1 MRYLFYRIETKEPV
15 KMSGQ
20 SKAEEIEGSLDYIT
34 GSSVRGA
41 VIGVALRNLSQE
53 NKMTGEIKQRL
64 LKQIYFFNAYP
75 IYEVQ
80 SDSCKEKER
89 RAFPAPY
96 CFYGKKSDLTA
107 YNGKRI
113 EVRSIW
119 NTHENPVSWEEKVCM
134 KEPFVCFR
142 GDTVYGIKVKKDFQL
157 HTSVNISPNHGMEK
171 AMFRYEAIQPNQD
184 FCGIIMTEDTDL
196 ADMMKGFLEDK
207 EYYLGGSKG
216 SGYGKVSI
224 HFLYEG
230 EKEAASEYV
239 WKDDQKVFYVY
250 YLSDAILYDS
260 YGKLVSYLPED
271 FLKQHLEVEN
281 IEYMGGPGRTVNI
294 TGYNSAW
301 HYALPQLTGIK
312 AGTVQKY
319 RYKGNNQSLK
329 EKIEKL
335 QEKGVGIRRQDGY
348 GRILILPEGF
358 EQRYWERYG
367 SYRKKTQEK
376 DGDTFQEISKNKAEE
391 EKIMPEIQEQA
402 KMVLKPLYSQK
413 VMRGIDKYIV
423 RIGGMIN
430 NRSISNAQIGRLL
443 ELFSQAEYS
452 DGKSMKQKVNKYF
465 ADMEGRKRN
474 SGTNESLMDTKIG
487 EHSLKEV
494 IKDFVNASEDVDA
507 FIKRREFRIYRLSED
522 IFYKPDE
529 QEVFRYNM
537 IFIKKFLKYLLR

>member
-119 NTHENPVSWEEKVCM
+119 NTYENPVSWEEKVCM
-134 KEPFVCFR
+134 TEPFVCFR
-142 GDTVYGIKVKKDFQL
+142 GDTVYGIKVKKDFRL
-157 HTSVNISPNHGMEK
+157 HTSVNITPNHGMGK

-184 FCGIIMTEDTDL
+184 FCGIIMTEDTGL
-196 ADMMKGFLEDK
+196 ADMVKGFLQDK

-230 EKEAASEYV
+230 EKETSLEWV
-239 WKDDQKVFYVY
+239 WKDDQKEFYVY
-250 YLSDAILYDS
+250 YLSDTILYDS

-271 FLKQHLEVEN
+271 FLKQRLDLEN
-281 IEYMGGPGRTVNI
+281 IEYMGGLGRTVNI
-294 TGYNSAW
+294 TGYNSAG

-312 AGTVQKY
+312 AGTIQKY
-319 RYKGNNQSLK
+319 RYRGNNQLLK

-335 QEKGVGIRRQDGY
+335 QERGVGIRRQDGY

-358 EQRYWERYG
+358 DQRHWERYG
-367 SYRKKTQEK
+367 AYQK
-376 DGDTFQEISKNKAEE
+376 
-391 EKIMPEIQEQA
+391 EIQEKAIDIFQKIPENAGEKEKFMSEIREQA
-402 KMVLKPLYSQK
+402 ELVLKPLYSQK
-413 VMRGIDKYIV
+413 VMRGIDKYV
-423 RIGGMIN
+423 VAIGKRIN

-474 SGTNESLMDTKIG
+474 SGTNESFTDTIIAG
-487 EHSLKEV
+487 HSLKKV
-494 IKDFVNASEDVDA
+494 IKDFVNASEDVEA

-522 IFYKPDE
+522 ICYEPDE
-529 QEVFRYNM
+529 KEVFRYNM
-537 IFIKKFLKYLLR
+537 IFINKFLKYLLR